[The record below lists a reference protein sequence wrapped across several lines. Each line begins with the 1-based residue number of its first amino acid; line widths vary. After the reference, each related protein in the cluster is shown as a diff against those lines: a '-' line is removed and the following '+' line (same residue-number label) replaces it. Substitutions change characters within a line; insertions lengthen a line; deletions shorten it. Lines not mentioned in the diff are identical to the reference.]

1 MSKPNTPQASPPRA
15 LRWAVAGSVV
25 VMIAAGGLFYYASK
39 MAAAKRQHN
48 HDEVVVNINAHS
60 CDPNELTVP
69 AGRASFRIVNRSER
83 AVEWEILDGV
93 LVIEERENI
102 APGLSQ
108 VINANLQPGD
118 YAITCGLLSNPR
130 GVLHVTPTAASD
142 AAAKAKPSMVAFVGP
157 LSEFRVYLATQ
168 GSALIKAVTALNQAI
183 ASGDLAQA
191 QALYLPARAA
201 YQRLAPAAQR
211 LAELDNSINARA
223 DYFEK
228 REQDPAFVGFHRV
241 EYALFQQRQPRRL
254 EPGRRAPAG
263 RRHPRSNSKLLAQS
277 LPPEQIGE
285 HRGAQPQH
293 PWPTCAP
300 PAVKEERYSHADLN
314 GFASNLETAHK
325 VVELLR
331 PMLSKSAPE
340 LLPKIDAALSD
351 FDSVLNSFK
360 VRTATPLTTRS
371 VAHNANR
378 SPTRPRHSPTLWM
391 ASIPPSAS
399 PACKQKT
406 NTDERIAKP
415 RCATSPPADGH
426 GCRRRRPGR
435 IGPELLGDGCSPAQV
450 TEAPSSDKTEDRHDF
465 HGVHQTG
472 IVTPR
477 PASGMLVSFDVL
489 ASDRQDR

>member
-1 MSKPNTPQASPPRA
+1 MSKPNIPQASPPRA

-48 HDEVVVNINAHS
+48 HDEVVVNIHPGS
-60 CDPNELTVP
+60 CEPNELSVP
-69 AGRASFRIVNRSER
+69 AGRASFRIVNRSDR

-168 GSALIKAVTALNQAI
+168 GSALIRAVTALNQAI
-183 ASGDLAQA
+183 TRGDLAQA
-191 QALYLPARAA
+191 QAAYLPARAA

-228 REQDPAFVGFHRV
+228 REQDPAFVGFHRI
-241 EYALFQQRQPRRL
+241 EYALFQQRSLDGLSPVAERL
-254 EPGRRAPAG
+254 LGDV
-263 RRHPRSNSKLLAQS
+263 NTLKQQLLAQS
-277 LPPEQIGE
+277 LPPEQLVEILVRNLNTLADGRAASGE
-285 HRGAQPQH
+285 
-293 PWPTCAP
+293 
-300 PAVKEERYSHADLN
+300 EERYSHSDLN
-314 GFASNLETAHK
+314 GFAANLETAHK

-331 PMLSKSAPE
+331 PLLSKSAAE
-340 LLPKIDAALSD
+340 LLPKIDSALTD
-351 FDSVLNSFK
+351 FDNTLNGFK
-360 VRTATPLTTRS
+360 VKDGYASYDTVSGEQRKQIADK
-371 VAHNANR
+371 AK
-378 SPTRPRHSPTLWM
+378 TL
-391 ASIPPSAS
+391 ADALDGID
-399 PACKQKT
+399 PA
-406 NTDERIAKP
+406 
-415 RCATSPPADGH
+415 
-426 GCRRRRPGR
+426 
-435 IGPELLGDGCSPAQV
+435 LGL
-450 TEAPSSDKTEDRHDF
+450 
-465 HGVHQTG
+465 
-472 IVTPR
+472 
-477 PASGMLVSFDVL
+477 SGL
-489 ASDRQDR
+489 

>member
-1 MSKPNTPQASPPRA
+1 MSTPNTPQASPPRA

-183 ASGDLAQA
+183 TSGDLAQA

-241 EYALFQQRQPRRL
+241 EYALFQQRSLDGLNPVAERL
-254 EPGRRAPAG
+254 LADVTTL
-263 RRHPRSNSKLLAQS
+263 KQQLLAQS
-277 LPPEQIGE
+277 LPPEQLVSIVVRNLNTLADVRAASGE
-285 HRGAQPQH
+285 
-293 PWPTCAP
+293 
-300 PAVKEERYSHADLN
+300 EERYSHADLG
-314 GFASNLETAHK
+314 GFAGNLETAHK

-360 VRTATPLTTRS
+360 VKDGYATYDTVSGAQRKQIADKAKAL
-371 VAHNANR
+371 ADA
-378 SPTRPRHSPTLWM
+378 LDG
-391 ASIPPSAS
+391 ID
-399 PACKQKT
+399 PA
-406 NTDERIAKP
+406 
-415 RCATSPPADGH
+415 
-426 GCRRRRPGR
+426 
-435 IGPELLGDGCSPAQV
+435 LGL
-450 TEAPSSDKTEDRHDF
+450 
-465 HGVHQTG
+465 
-472 IVTPR
+472 
-477 PASGMLVSFDVL
+477 SGL
-489 ASDRQDR
+489 